1 MTKMQRLAALTAL
14 SAFLLL
20 GIVVT
25 VTGLSCDD
33 AEPLPAEPVG
43 GGGWF
48 CCDLAGNC
56 VWITS
61 QNTQDC
67 GPSNTVKWCKKVST
81 NADGTKVCSQWGE

>member
-1 MTKMQRLAALTAL
+1 MTKMQRRVALTAL

-20 GIVVT
+20 GMVVT

-33 AEPLPAEPVG
+33 FGQDAEPVA
-43 GGGWF
+43 GGWF

-56 VWITS
+56 VWISS

-67 GPSNTVKWCKKVST
+67 GPSNTVKWCKKYST
-81 NADGTKVCSQWGE
+81 NADGTKICSQWGE